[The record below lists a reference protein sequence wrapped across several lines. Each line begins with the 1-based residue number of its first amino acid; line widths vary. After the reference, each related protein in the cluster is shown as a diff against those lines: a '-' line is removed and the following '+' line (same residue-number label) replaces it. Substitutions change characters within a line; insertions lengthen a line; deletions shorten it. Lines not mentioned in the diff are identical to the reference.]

1 LKKEKPIMDPSERR
15 VVGSL
20 MLLSSFT
27 FLTLGLHIG
36 QLDYVLEIV
45 KKIFETA
52 VAGVP

>member
-1 LKKEKPIMDPSERR
+1 MDPSERR

-20 MLLSSFT
+20 LLLSSFT

-36 QLDYVLEIV
+36 QLEFVFEIV
-45 KKIFETA
+45 KRIFETA